1 VARDLVCFSH
11 LRWDFVYQR
20 PNHLMAR
27 AARRLRVYFIE
38 EPIFESGGVPAM
50 RTARREGVTVVTPVL
65 PDGLEP
71 DEVDRQLR
79 ALLDLFC
86 AAEEIRRPVLWY
98 YTPLALTW
106 TRDLPAAA
114 VVYDSMDYLAAFR
127 GASPR
132 LLELED
138 ELLAR
143 ADLVFA
149 GGARLHGRM
158 AGRHRSTHC
167 FPSSIDLR
175 HFGQAREGMP
185 EPADLAPIGRPRI
198 GFAGVIDER
207 IDLELIDAVATA
219 RPDLEIVLIGPTA
232 KIDEA
237 DVPAHANIHRLGLKP
252 YAELPAYLGG
262 WDVGW
267 MPFARNEATRYISPT
282 KTPEY
287 LAAGLPV
294 VSTSIHDVVEP
305 YGSLGFV
312 TIADT
317 PDATIDAVDAALAGT
332 RSDQARVDAFLASGS
347 WDRTWAS
354 MAELIERAVAR
365 NEAGRLHRPE
375 PVTTLERALR
385 RRPAIVQRGVL
396 PERPVLA
403 DRAVVAD
410 HGLHA
415 ERQIGTDRAGILAD
429 RATGAERSSLAER
442 TTGVAARTVGPKRS
456 PVERP
461 VARTSARQ
469 TASGG
474 RRAAAE

>member
-1 VARDLVCFSH
+1 MGLRSNPTRGICMPPALLCLSH

-27 AARRLRVYFIE
+27 AARRRRVYFVE
-38 EPIFESGGVPAM
+38 EPLFETGAVPAM

-65 PDGLEP
+65 PEGLEP
-71 DEVDRQLR
+71 DDIDRQLR
-79 ALLDLFC
+79 GLLDVFMR
-86 AAEEIRRPVLWY
+86 ADEIQRPVLWY
-98 YTPLALTW
+98 YTPIALTW
-106 TRDLPAAA
+106 TGHVPAAA
-114 VVYDSMDYLAAFR
+114 VVYDSMDYLAAFH

-167 FPSSIDLR
+167 FPSSIDLN
-175 HFGQAREGMP
+175 HFGRARDGLP
-185 EPADLAPIGRPRI
+185 EPSDLTPIDRPRI

-207 IDLELIDAVATA
+207 IDLDLIDAVATA
-219 RPDLEIVLIGPTA
+219 RPDLEIVLVGPTA

-237 DVPAHANIHRLGLKP
+237 EVPTQPNIHLLGMKR
-252 YAELPAYLGG
+252 YSELPAYLCG

-317 PDATIDAVDAALAGT
+317 PEATIAAIDAALAGAHP
-332 RSDQARVDAFLASGS
+332 DQARVDAFLASGS
-347 WDRTWAS
+347 WDRTWSA
-354 MAELIERAVAR
+354 MAELIDRAVAE
-365 NEAGRLHRPE
+365 NEAGRVRRPE
-375 PVTTLERALR
+375 PGTTL
-385 RRPAIVQRGVL
+385 
-396 PERPVLA
+396 
-403 DRAVVAD
+403 
-410 HGLHA
+410 
-415 ERQIGTDRAGILAD
+415 
-429 RATGAERSSLAER
+429 
-442 TTGVAARTVGPKRS
+442 
-456 PVERP
+456 
-461 VARTSARQ
+461 
-469 TASGG
+469 
-474 RRAAAE
+474 